1 MLYDEV
7 LVKCDDETV
16 SMEGRS
22 DWFGKHSAWIS
33 TRVFGEN
40 PKPPII
46 KKEVEQH

>member
-1 MLYDEV
+1 MDVELDQH
-7 LVKCDDETV
+7 
-16 SMEGRS
+16 G
-22 DWFGKHSAWIS
+22 DWNGKHSAWIS

>member
-1 MLYDEV
+1 V
-7 LVKCDDETV
+7 LVKCNYETV
-16 SMEGRS
+16 STEGR
-22 DWFGKHSAWIS
+22 DWNGKHSAWIS